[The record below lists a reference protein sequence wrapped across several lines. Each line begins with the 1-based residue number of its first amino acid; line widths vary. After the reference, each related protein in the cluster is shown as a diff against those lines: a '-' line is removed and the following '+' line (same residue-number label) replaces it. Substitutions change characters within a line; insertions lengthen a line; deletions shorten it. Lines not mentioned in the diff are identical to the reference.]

1 MAITISDLER
11 KMLECDKHCANHQ
24 DTLDSVNKL
33 EKCLGNTKNRLNKL
47 SGKFSW
53 IIGLLFFSGVALGYC
68 ANSISNIQTRD
79 RQQAAIN
86 QITAD
91 HSIQIEKLVTGSS
104 IRAVTIT
111 QTQYDIKYIKQEL
124 SEIKKLLKEKS

>member
-1 MAITISDLER
+1 MTTASELEK
-11 KMLECDKHCANHQ
+11 KMLECDKVCLNHNERGEHI
-24 DTLDSVNKL
+24 NKL
-33 EKCLGNTKNRLNKL
+33 EKCVTHTKERINKL
-47 SGKFSW
+47 SNKFSW
-53 IIGLLFFSGVALGYC
+53 IIGLLFFSGIALGYC
-68 ANSISNIQTRD
+68 ANSISNIQARD